1 MRLTVLK
8 RILIEHFNMEEL
20 ESLCFDIDVDFEVLS
35 GENKEKKVIELVKYV
50 KRRNAMD
57 KLIDAAKTERPSAA
71 WDELYPE

>member
-8 RILIEHFNMEEL
+8 QILIERFNMEEL

-50 KRRNAMD
+50 KRRNELD

-71 WDELYPE
+71 WDELY